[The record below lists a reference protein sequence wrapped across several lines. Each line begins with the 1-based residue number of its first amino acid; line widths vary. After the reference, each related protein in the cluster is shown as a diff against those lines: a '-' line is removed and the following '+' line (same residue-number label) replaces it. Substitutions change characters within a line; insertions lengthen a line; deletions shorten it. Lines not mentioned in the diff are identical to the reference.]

1 VARKGPARRT
11 PPTLTSGSDRST
23 ARLRK
28 PQRAAA
34 LRPRCILLSIR
45 LRAAMH
51 WLRIA
56 RAPQA
61 RWRVFEIESAG
72 VESERMERAADFGP
86 VEYLSKLLGIDR
98 QTAMRWFIVLVA
110 CLLDRAAVMLLV
122 AATVRQSAGHQ

>member
-1 VARKGPARRT
+1 
-11 PPTLTSGSDRST
+11 
-23 ARLRK
+23 
-28 PQRAAA
+28 
-34 LRPRCILLSIR
+34 LLSIR

-51 WLRIA
+51 WLPIA
-56 RAPQA
+56 RAASALA
-61 RWRVFEIESAG
+61 RVEIESAG

-110 CLLDRAAVMLLV
+110 CLLDPAAVMLLV